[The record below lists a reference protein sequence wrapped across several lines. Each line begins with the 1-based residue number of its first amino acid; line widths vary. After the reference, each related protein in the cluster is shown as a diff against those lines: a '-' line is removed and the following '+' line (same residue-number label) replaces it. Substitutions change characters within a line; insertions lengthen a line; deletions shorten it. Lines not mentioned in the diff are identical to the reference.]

1 MSSNLK
7 RGKFPGTIPA
17 GFEDQVTRE
26 SPDKWMRN
34 VEVSF
39 VRFVE
44 TMDTDIQHGGEGAG
58 RLERREMAG
67 VCEQEKKGGER
78 RGRCQEDSFQ
88 GTVQDGIE
96 DRLQEKDR
104 MSGGEM

>member
-1 MSSNLK
+1 
-7 RGKFPGTIPA
+7 
-17 GFEDQVTRE
+17 
-26 SPDKWMRN
+26 MR
-34 VEVSF
+34 
-39 VRFVE
+39 
-44 TMDTDIQHGGEGAG
+44 
-58 RLERREMAG
+58 
-67 VCEQEKKGGER
+67 EKKGGER